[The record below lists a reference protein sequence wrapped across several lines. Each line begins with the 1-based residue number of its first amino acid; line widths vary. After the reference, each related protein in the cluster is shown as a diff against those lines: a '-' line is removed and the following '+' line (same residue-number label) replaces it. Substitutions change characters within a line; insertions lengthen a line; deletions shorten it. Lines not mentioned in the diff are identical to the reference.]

1 MNPRSLPPVFIGL
14 IAACALVLSACGN
27 KGQLTLPPRNLPN
40 GTAQK
45 APPPAPQPAADHNST
60 DTADTQVP
68 Q

>member
-1 MNPRSLPPVFIGL
+1 MNPRPSTPVFIGL

-45 APPPAPQPAADHNST
+45 AAPPAPQPDIDHNSS
-60 DTADTQVP
+60 DVQVP